1 MKNEQLLEELK
12 KVLNHIC
19 IKIGERPTGSK
30 SNRELESYASS
41 YFEGNGYIVESQEF
55 DCIDWEN
62 QGARLIFND
71 QELKAKPSY
80 YSKACELEAEF
91 VKLTTIEELAKSDL
105 QDKIAVLSGELTEEQ
120 LMPKSFTFYNPERHQ
135 RIISL
140 LEQKAPQAIITVVDN
155 DTSVFEDG
163 DFQIPSAYI
172 SKAEGQ
178 KLLNGQG
185 RVGLNINTTRKDSR
199 GANLIAR
206 INPAAEKKLVIT
218 AHMDTKYGTPGALD
232 DGTGIAILLLLS
244 SIIKPDDIDYTLE
257 LLLLNGEDY
266 YSTPGQ
272 LKYMEEYIEG
282 NESTFLVIN
291 CDGVGLKD
299 SKTAIAFMELAAAR
313 QNLVKDLISAEA
325 EFELIEPW
333 EMGDHMLFVMH
344 GIPAITFTSKEILN
358 LIDEIAHTEKDA
370 INLIDYCKVMK
381 VIELIADI
389 VVNINN

>member
-1 MKNEQLLEELK
+1 
-12 KVLNHIC
+12 
-19 IKIGERPTGSK
+19 
-30 SNRELESYASS
+30 
-41 YFEGNGYIVESQEF
+41 
-55 DCIDWEN
+55 
-62 QGARLIFND
+62 
-71 QELKAKPSY
+71 Y

-244 SIIKPDDIDYTLE
+244 SIIKPDDIDFTLE

-381 VIELIADI
+381 VIEFIADI